1 MPITRKQKE
10 EIVAKATDA
19 LKGAKSTVFV
29 NFHGLSVGD
38 TTTLRGG
45 LGEQNIGYMVAKK
58 TLVKRALEATKVE
71 GDQPELEGELA
82 IAYGDDLISPA
93 REIYSFQKQHKDNI
107 SIIGGIFEG
116 KYMNKEEMLDIA
128 TIPSMPVLY
137 GQFVN
142 LINSPIQRF
151 AVVLNEIVK
160 AKEA

>member
-10 EIVAKATDA
+10 EILEKAADA

-38 TTTLRGG
+38 TTILRKD
-45 LGEQNIGYMVAKK
+45 LREQNIRYMVAKK
-58 TLVKRALEATKVE
+58 TLVKRALESTKVK

-93 REIYSFQKQHKDNI
+93 REVYSFQKQHKDNI

-116 KYMNKEEMLDIA
+116 KYMDKEEMLEIA
-128 TIPSMPVLY
+128 TIPSTPVLY
-137 GQFVN
+137 GQFLN

-151 AVVLNEIVK
+151 AVVLDQVAQK
-160 AKEA
+160 REA